1 VDLIFS
7 ETIQDLSDLNKVVEK
22 IKPYFKSH
30 SLILLDG
37 DLGAGKT
44 TLTSQLLKS
53 CGYDQATSPTY
64 ALHHSYSMTLD
75 HENTK
80 IEHLDL
86 YRLQNEDE
94 VESSGLWDLF
104 KDPQSIILVEWADRV
119 SIDQWPLDWKRYLI
133 QINQTEESRIYN
145 FYNF

>member
-1 VDLIFS
+1 VNLIFT
-7 ETIQDLSDLNKVVEK
+7 ETIQDLSDLSKIIGM
-22 IKPYFKSH
+22 IKPYLKSH

-44 TLTSQLLKS
+44 TLTSELLKS
-53 CGYDQATSPTY
+53 CGYDHATSPTY
-64 ALHHSYSMTLD
+64 ALHHSYPVVLNQ
-75 HENTK
+75 ENIS

-104 KDPQSIILVEWADRV
+104 QNPQSVIIVEWADRV
-119 SIDQWPLDWKRYLI
+119 SIDQWPLDWNRYRMKI
-133 QINQTEESRIYN
+133 TKSDDQRTYQ
-145 FYNF
+145 FYSF